1 MYEYTLIGTD
11 NRKKLKEVKTV
22 LLIYFYL
29 TYCIYFNSI
38 WLPVIVSF
46 ENKELRNVLGT
57 KFIYLV
63 ISLFI
68 QIVQIQIL
76 FFIHFSLKIK

>member
-11 NRKKLKEVKTV
+11 NHKKLKEVKTV

-46 ENKELRNVLGT
+46 ENKDVN
-57 KFIYLV
+57 
-63 ISLFI
+63 
-68 QIVQIQIL
+68 
-76 FFIHFSLKIK
+76 

>member
-1 MYEYTLIGTD
+1 MLKGCVKRKRYMYEYTLIGTD
-11 NRKKLKEVKTV
+11 NHKKLKEVKTV

-46 ENKELRNVLGT
+46 ENKDVN
-57 KFIYLV
+57 
-63 ISLFI
+63 
-68 QIVQIQIL
+68 
-76 FFIHFSLKIK
+76 

>member
-1 MYEYTLIGTD
+1 MLKGCVKRNRYMYEYTLIGTD

-46 ENKELRNVLGT
+46 ENKDVN
-57 KFIYLV
+57 
-63 ISLFI
+63 
-68 QIVQIQIL
+68 
-76 FFIHFSLKIK
+76 